1 MKRISATIVMVVALA
16 LGATTYAAVLRKGA
30 DKPRFTGTWPGI
42 VVSGNVSG
50 LYPGMSKR
58 MQLRVHN
65 LLNHRVIV
73 HWLTVQVGKP
83 GGTCPARA
91 LQGGRYPVLLTLPRR
106 GTRTIAVALRM
117 SPGVGDVC
125 AGARFPLTFQVTSD
139 GSQ

>member
-1 MKRISATIVMVVALA
+1 VKRISATIVMVVALA
-16 LGATTYAAVLRKGA
+16 LGATTYAAVLRKESA
-30 DKPRFTGTWPGI
+30 KPLTTGMWPGI

-117 SPGVGDVC
+117 SAGVGDVC

>member
-1 MKRISATIVMVVALA
+1 MKRISATVVMVVALL
-16 LGATTYAAVLRKGA
+16 LGATTYAAVLRTGSV
-30 DKPRFTGTWPGI
+30 KPRSTQAWPGI

-83 GGTCPARA
+83 GGSCPVRA
-91 LQGGRYPVLLTLPRR
+91 LQGGRYPILLGLPRR
-106 GTRTIAVALRM
+106 GTRTISVALRM
-117 SPGVGDVC
+117 SAGVANVC
-125 AGARFPLTFQVTSD
+125 SGARFPLTFQVTSD
-139 GSQ
+139 GS

>member
-1 MKRISATIVMVVALA
+1 VKRISATVVMVVALI
-16 LGATTYAAVLRKGA
+16 LGATTYAAVLRKSSA
-30 DKPRFTGTWPGI
+30 KPRSTGIWPGI

-73 HWLTVQVGKP
+73 HWLVVQVGKP

-91 LQGGRYPVLLTLPRR
+91 LQGGRYPVLLSLPRR
-106 GTRTIAVALRM
+106 GTRTISVALRM
-117 SPGVGDVC
+117 SAGVANVC
-125 AGARFPLTFQVTSD
+125 SGAKFPLTFQVTSD
-139 GSQ
+139 CSR

>member
-1 MKRISATIVMVVALA
+1 MVVALA

-30 DKPRFTGTWPGI
+30 AKPRFTGTWPGI

-117 SPGVGDVC
+117 SAGVGDVC

>member
-30 DKPRFTGTWPGI
+30 AKPRFTGTWPGI

-50 LYPGMSKR
+50 LSPGMSKR

-117 SPGVGDVC
+117 SAGVGDVC

>member
-1 MKRISATIVMVVALA
+1 MVVALL
-16 LGATTYAAVLRKGA
+16 LGATTYAAVLRKGSI
-30 DKPRFTGTWPGI
+30 KPRSNRTWPGI

-83 GGTCPARA
+83 GGSCPARA
-91 LQGGRYPVLLTLPRR
+91 LQGGRYPVQLTLPRR

-117 SPGVGDVC
+117 SAGVGDVC

-139 GSQ
+139 GSR

>member
-1 MKRISATIVMVVALA
+1 VKRISATIVMVVALA

-30 DKPRFTGTWPGI
+30 ANPRFTGTWPGI

-58 MQLRVHN
+58 MRLRVHN

-106 GTRTIAVALRM
+106 GTRTISVALRM
-117 SPGVGDVC
+117 SAGVGDVC